1 MLTPVHCARQWDRW
15 GENVGQILVA
25 LCKTPP
31 MAKRPENAAALG
43 DLVALRL
50 RRIAERATTLTR
62 GVELFALAAGAL
74 AFAVGLF
81 VFPPSWRITWV
92 IWGIGACAL
101 PAIIA
106 LFADLR
112 LRRVLRT
119 VPETAR
125 ELRTIHKDSQI
136 RKAMI
141 DLADRDDDHEARTPL
156 IKLGSELNSL
166 RRAISSQREQV
177 INTWRNVT
185 ALTSLPAMVALAV
198 VGMFALLAL
207 SAIAV
212 AARVALLGTG

>member
-1 MLTPVHCARQWDRW
+1 
-15 GENVGQILVA
+15 
-25 LCKTPP
+25 
-31 MAKRPENAAALG
+31 MAKRPENPTALG

-50 RRIAERATTLTR
+50 QRIAERATTLTK

-81 VFPPSWRITWV
+81 VFPPSWRVVWAIL
-92 IWGIGACAL
+92 GIGVCAL
-101 PAIIA
+101 PALIA

-112 LRRVLRT
+112 LKRVLRT
-119 VPETAR
+119 VPETAG
-125 ELRTIHKDSQI
+125 ELRSIHKDSEI

-156 IKLGSELNSL
+156 IKLGSELNAL
-166 RRAISSQREQV
+166 RRAISAQRDQL

-185 ALTSLPAMVALAV
+185 ALTSLPGMVALAV

-212 AARVALLGTG
+212 AVRVTLLGT